1 MYTQSPR
8 EKAHMK
14 KNTYTY
20 NVYQGNVPEDK
31 QVITKL
37 SKKISLIW
45 NNMRVRLWLRWTY
58 SYLLYNVWKLE
69 DHNELVDR

>member
-14 KNTYTY
+14 KNIYTY